1 MSAATHRVVAL
12 AGDGAVVR
20 TATLLAVA
28 THPDGLPDGPALP
41 GDGDP
46 IAAIWWAED
55 GRVTYVSRGGATVSI
70 DGAVLPEVGAP
81 TPVDIPETATVR
93 LSLPGGPVGEPPAWG
108 DLRDA
113 VVAGG
118 AAAMVPLVDQMAV
131 DEAPGVEF
139 DWVDLREAAAG
150 AEERPALA
158 VGESRA
164 VAVESAESGEM
175 VEGILCSRDHFNN
188 PSAAY
193 CQVCGISMV
202 HLTHGLVT
210 GVRPTMGFLVFDN
223 GATYAL
229 DRDYVAGRAPDV
241 SGAERAS
248 PLTIFDDE
256 LSVSGTHARID
267 LSGWDVV
274 LHDLGSTNGTFIW
287 DAAHRQWNHV
297 PPNTPT
303 VLAPGSTAAF
313 GRQTFVFESAV
324 RRR

>member
-1 MSAATHRVVAL
+1 MSAETHRVVAL
-12 AGDGAVVR
+12 PGDGAVVR
-20 TATLLAVA
+20 TATLLAIA
-28 THPDGLPDGPALP
+28 AQPDGLPEGPGLP
-41 GDGDP
+41 TGADP
-46 IAAIWWAED
+46 VAAIWWAED
-55 GRVTYVSRGGATVSI
+55 GRASYMSRGGATISV
-70 DGAVLPEVGAP
+70 DGAALPEVADP
-81 TPVDIPETATVR
+81 TPLDIPEAATVR
-93 LSLPGGPVGEPPAWG
+93 LTLPDGPVGDPPTWG
-108 DLRDA
+108 NLRDA
-113 VVAGG
+113 VVA
-118 AAAMVPLVDQMAV
+118 AAAAVMVPLVDSGAAV
-131 DEAPGVEF
+131 EPPAVGF
-139 DWVDLREAAAG
+139 DWVDLREAGGAAQ
-150 AEERPALA
+150 ERPALA
-158 VGESRA
+158 VGESGT
-164 VAVESAESGEM
+164 VAGLAEPGAM

-241 SGAERAS
+241 SGTHAAS
-248 PLTIFDDE
+248 PLTILDDE

-303 VLAPGSTAAF
+303 ILAPGSTAAF

-324 RRR
+324 RGR